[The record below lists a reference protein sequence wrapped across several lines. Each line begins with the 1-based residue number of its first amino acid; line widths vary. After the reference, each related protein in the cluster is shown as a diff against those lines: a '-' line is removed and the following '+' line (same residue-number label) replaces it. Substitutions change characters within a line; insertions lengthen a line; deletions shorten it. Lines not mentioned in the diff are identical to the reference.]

1 MIKAIS
7 PYLKIIRVKNAL
19 MAASAVMLG
28 FWVSGVP
35 FHLYTLLLLIMAAV
49 AAIGFGNVIND
60 ILDIKTDRISHPER
74 PLPKGEISS
83 RSATVYAISL
93 CSIAI
98 ASSHFVSKVHLI
110 ATLTPIL
117 LLVIYAF
124 FLKGTPLTGN
134 ILVGILVAYPLIYGG
149 FNGPDFNHLLIPALS
164 AFLLNLPREII
175 KDLHDK
181 EGDMAS
187 GIVTSASLP
196 EWLITILLISSSVLY
211 LSIIFLP
218 VWLDHFGKVYLI
230 TCICCA
236 LPVHAIRSVKM
247 IKKNHTNEAYR
258 SISSLY
264 KLEMFAGLTAM
275 LLDTLFKF

>member
-1 MIKAIS
+1 MIKTIS
-7 PYLKIIRVKNAL
+7 PYLKIIRIKNAL

-28 FWVSGVP
+28 FWISGVP

-83 RSATVYAISL
+83 RSAIIYAISL
-93 CSIAI
+93 CGIAI
-98 ASSHFVSKVHLI
+98 ASSYFVSKIHLI

-149 FNGPDFNHLLIPALS
+149 FNGPDFNHLIIPALS

-196 EWLITILLISSSVLY
+196 GWLLHFFLISSSVLY

-218 VWLDHFGKVYLI
+218 VWLHHFGKVYLI
-230 TCICCA
+230 VCLFCA
-236 LPVHAIRSVKM
+236 LPIHIIRSVKL
-247 IKKNHTNEAYR
+247 IKSDR
-258 SISSLY
+258 STKTFAAIASLY
-264 KLEMFAGLTAM
+264 KVEMFAGLIAM
-275 LLDTLFKF
+275 LLDKLYKF